1 VAIGAVVVIVIGLLV
16 YGFWPEA
23 VPVTVDQATRDSLRV
38 TVEEEGQTR
47 LRERYVVSAPTTGYL
62 KRVPGEAGDSV
73 ARDEVPAQLATLPST
88 I

>member
-38 TVEEEGQTR
+38 TEEEGQTR

-73 ARDEVPAQLATLPST
+73 ARDEVLAQLATLPST